1 MPETL
6 VIRLPEDATHAAECI
21 LVDGNG
27 APVAG
32 AETTPLEQAA
42 SLSEGRRV
50 VGLVPASH
58 VLRTRADIP
67 LRNKARIQQALP
79 FALEEQLAADLDNQH
94 FAFSARDEGGRIPVA
109 VVARRRVS
117 EWLEQLT
124 AAGIK
129 PDAIFSESDGIT
141 TVPSTV
147 TVLVDGERII
157 IRDADGGT
165 TVADPESLQAILELM
180 FDEPADVVTPAEADP
195 AAADEAD
202 EDAAADPAKTDSD
215 NTPVNI
221 LVYCN
226 ESDYERF
233 AVLWEMLRLRVES
246 LDVKI
251 LPDGALPRMA
261 SHIVTAG
268 GVNLLQGGFA
278 PKRELP
284 VQWRQWKL
292 PGLLVLG
299 LLALLV
305 LQSGLNLWQLS
316 SEENDLDAAASQLL
330 TSTFPDA
337 GDANDPWAE
346 LRSRLGDTETVVEAA
361 GPGFAEAVE
370 ALAAAFES
378 TRDITLEGMS
388 FRDGKLDLQLIAPSV
403 ERLDA
408 LRQGIVSSGKF
419 SAEIQS
425 ANPDG
430 DTIKG
435 RIKISAAGG
444 TN

>member
-6 VIRLPEDATHAAECI
+6 VIRLPEDTTHAAECI
-21 LVDGNG
+21 LVDGTG
-27 APVAG
+27 APVAP
-32 AETTPLEQAA
+32 AETTALEQAA
-42 SLSEGRRV
+42 NLSEGRRV

-94 FAFSARDEGGRIPVA
+94 FAFAARDEAGRIPVA
-109 VVARRRVS
+109 VVAQRRVT

-180 FDEPADVVTPAEADP
+180 FDAP
-195 AAADEAD
+195 AAESAAVYSDPTDE
-202 EDAAADPAKTDSD
+202 EDAGLETD

-221 LVYCN
+221 LVYCS

-233 AVLWEMLRLRVES
+233 AVLWEMLRLRVAS
-246 LDVKI
+246 MDIKI

-261 SHIVTAG
+261 SQIVTGG
-268 GVNLLQGGFA
+268 GVNLLQGRFA

-284 VQWRQWKL
+284 VQWRQWKIPGL
-292 PGLLVLG
+292 LILGLLVL
-299 LLALLV
+299 LV
-305 LQSGLNLWQLS
+305 VQSGLSLWQLS
-316 SEENDLDAAASQLL
+316 SEESELDSAAAQLL
-330 TSTFPDA
+330 SSTFPDA
-337 GDANDPWAE
+337 GGAADPWAE
-346 LRSRLGDTETVVEAA
+346 LRSRLGSTETMVDTT

-370 ALAAAFES
+370 ELAGAFAS

-435 RIKISAAGG
+435 RIKISAAGD

>member
-6 VIRLPEDATHAAECI
+6 VIRLPEDTTHAAECI
-21 LVDGNG
+21 LVDGTG
-27 APVAG
+27 APVAP
-32 AETTPLEQAA
+32 AETTALEQAA
-42 SLSEGRRV
+42 NLGEGRRV

-94 FAFSARDEGGRIPVA
+94 FAFAARDEAGRIPVA
-109 VVARRRVS
+109 VVAQRRVT

-180 FDEPADVVTPAEADP
+180 FDAP
-195 AAADEAD
+195 AAESAAVYSDPKDEGL
-202 EDAAADPAKTDSD
+202 ETD

-221 LVYCN
+221 LVYCS

-233 AVLWEMLRLRVES
+233 SVLWEMLRLRVAS
-246 LDVKI
+246 MDIKI

-261 SHIVTAG
+261 SQIVTGG
-268 GVNLLQGGFA
+268 GVNLLQGRFA

-284 VQWRQWKL
+284 VQWRQWKIPGL
-292 PGLLVLG
+292 LILGLLVL
-299 LLALLV
+299 LV
-305 LQSGLNLWQLS
+305 VQSGLSLWQLS
-316 SEENDLDAAASQLL
+316 SEESELDSAAAQLL
-330 TSTFPDA
+330 SSTFPDA
-337 GDANDPWAE
+337 GGAADPWAE
-346 LRSRLGDTETVVEAA
+346 LRSRLGSTETMVDTT

-370 ALAAAFES
+370 ELAGAFAS

-435 RIKISAAGG
+435 RIKISAAGD